1 MKRKP
6 RRISANPIATAML
19 RASRLTDSEIEQ
31 IINPLRFAIDKMRR
45 CVGTHDDYVLAC
57 SAARA
62 ARAIERSRIVRGLS
76 EEIAAAETALWC
88 IAKRAKL
95 GESSGEWRQKALYAD
110 ELEALRMLAKLH
122 EYQLRQLS
130 AGEVHR
136 IIKTLIAQVQT
147 SGGEVDTRGA

>member
-1 MKRKP
+1 
-6 RRISANPIATAML
+6 ML

-45 CVGTHDDYVLAC
+45 CCATHDDYVLAS
-57 SAARA
+57 SAVRA
-62 ARAIERSRIVRGLS
+62 AQAIERSRIVRGLS
-76 EEIAAAETALWC
+76 DEIAAADRALWC
-88 IAKRAKL
+88 IAKRAEL
-95 GESSGEWRQKALYAD
+95 GEPAGEWRQKALYAD

-147 SGGEVDTRGA
+147 AGGAVEARGA